1 MDEDAAIILGDTI
14 ACCQRDGQDKR
25 IINMLGQSRALRL
38 TEDTLTIEAP
48 SRFAIAQ
55 IMRHR
60 ETIERYLEEIAFAPI
75 ALEVVAPQG
84 AVPSPTPA
92 AAPTTPAAP
101 TAPAQA
107 AVSMAGSTSTPT
119 AGAVGPVPH
128 TEAAADPAQA
138 PAAAPAYDV
147 SRETTPAVTVAPAA
161 PAAAT
166 VANPVATA
174 PQANTYMPTAPSTAA
189 PAVAPSE
196 PAATPTAFEAT
207 TGEATGVTVKNTL
220 SADDFRRM
228 MAQMKGNEPPRSQ
241 HATAAPAPAA
251 VDAAPAVLDDA
262 PLAANSKF
270 TFENFVYGPENQLA
284 YHSAFKFAL
293 AADEPGI
300 CTSLFIYGK
309 SGLGKTHLLLAIKNE
324 IAEKAPQVKVKYAN
338 SQTYIDDYMSELA
351 NQKDRAGRIM
361 GSYHGADVLIIDDIQ
376 NIIGKQASIQYFFQL
391 IDEFIRA
398 GKKVVIASDRAPKD
412 LEMDERITSRF
423 NAGMLCLVSE
433 PGFEM
438 KLAILRRYYETTIAG
453 AAGMPGDSLLASL
466 NADTGKL
473 TDEQLSHMAEVSGNN
488 VRELESFCER
498 CAGAAGDAER
508 MGGELTFDD
517 IDEIAGQYFAT
528 APKKITVGTVQ
539 SVIEEQ
545 FGVTHEELIGPR
557 RNANIAKARHIAIY
571 LAIEMCEMT
580 TTAVGAEFGGRNHS
594 TVSTSYKKVQKMIL
608 EDRGFTEDLKA
619 LRNKITLRS

>member
-14 ACCQRDGQDKR
+14 ACCQRDGQDQR
-25 IINMLGQSRALRL
+25 IINMLGQSRALQL

-55 IMRHR
+55 IMRHK

-84 AVPSPTPA
+84 AAPSPVPA
-92 AAPTTPAAP
+92 AAPGAPAM
-101 TAPAQA
+101 PAQA
-107 AVSMAGSTSTPT
+107 VAAQAVAAPAMEPASAVSAGPAPHAAT
-119 AGAVGPVPH
+119 AV
-128 TEAAADPAQA
+128 AAAQA
-138 PAAAPAYDV
+138 PATAPTTDV
-147 SRETTPAVTVAPAA
+147 SRETMAGTSQMTMPGAAAVAN
-161 PAAAT
+161 PAAA
-166 VANPVATA
+166 A
-174 PQANTYMPTAPSTAA
+174 PETSAYMPTAPVAAAAVPATSATA
-189 PAVAPSE
+189 
-196 PAATPTAFEAT
+196 PTAFEAT

-228 MAQMKGNEPPRSQ
+228 MDRMKGNEAPRRR
-241 HATAAPAPAA
+241 HAAAAPVPATAEAAPAA
-251 VDAAPAVLDDA
+251 VDDA

-338 SQTYIDDYMSELA
+338 SQTYIDDYMGELA

-361 GSYHGADVLIIDDIQ
+361 ASYHGADVLIIDDIQ

-453 AAGMPGDSLLASL
+453 ATDMPGDSLLASL
-466 NADTGKL
+466 NADSGKL